1 MPVIWDDTPTWT
13 KIVKTIKKTLQ
24 RKGQRNNMNKL
35 SYDPAD
41 GAKFWEGIQKLPGY
55 PARETMPI
63 KHMIFESGALFKMT
77 EILESV
83 GARLDKPLIVVMDET
98 PKRRAGGDLK
108 AQALDTLQRDGWQVR
123 VCVMPA
129 DESGQVHTDMPHIQ
143 MVQKSLNTGCAVL
156 SIGSGVVTDIA
167 KHGCFLYQQETGE
180 MIPFVVYQ
188 TANSVSAYTSNM
200 SPTFVDGVKRTL
212 DSRYPDALIC
222 DLETLR
228 DAPMEM
234 TVGGVGDML
243 AVFVSFPDWYLAH
256 RLGMDTT
263 YSELAK
269 NLVGPL
275 DDLLLEHA
283 VGIRAGKM
291 ESVAMLA
298 KIIAL
303 GGLAMSLSHA
313 TTPMSGFEHVMSH
326 VLDLQAEIKH
336 TPLAM
341 HGAQVALATLAGTE
355 MYRRF
360 LLDFAPLSLNI
371 DSCYPSMD
379 SMKTFIENSFAA
391 IDPAGKA
398 GAECWADYRQK
409 LEKWRAHRK
418 EFESVLK
425 EWDSIRAQLEA
436 ETRPPEAIRNILQ
449 AVGAPTRWSQLNPP
463 VDENSAQF
471 AFMHASL
478 MRKRLTLGDLLIFTG
493 WDRETLWNKIW
504 RDCA

>member
-1 MPVIWDDTPTWT
+1 
-13 KIVKTIKKTLQ
+13 
-24 RKGQRNNMNKL
+24 
-35 SYDPAD
+35 
-41 GAKFWEGIQKLPGY
+41 
-55 PARETMPI
+55 
-63 KHMIFESGALFKMT
+63 
-77 EILESV
+77 
-83 GARLDKPLIVVMDET
+83 MDET
-98 PKRRAGGDLK
+98 SKRRDGGDLK
-108 AQALDTLQRDGWQVR
+108 AQALDTLRKDGWQVQL
-123 VCVMPA
+123 CIMPS

-143 MVQKSLNTGCAVL
+143 MVQKSLSAGCAVL

-180 MIPFVVYQ
+180 KTPFVVYQ

-256 RLGMDTT
+256 RLGMDST

-269 NLVGPL
+269 NLVGPVG
-275 DDLLLEHA
+275 DLLLEHA
-283 VGIRAGKM
+283 EGIRTGRM

-313 TTPMSGFEHVMSH
+313 TTPMSGFEHVISH
-326 VLDLQAEIKH
+326 VLDLQAEIEH
-336 TPLAM
+336 TPLAV
-341 HGAQVALATLAGTE
+341 HGSQVALATLAGAE

-360 LLDFAPLSLNI
+360 LADFDPRSLNV
-371 DSCYPSMD
+371 DACYPSMD
-379 SMKTFIENSFAA
+379 SMKKLIEDSFAE
-391 IDPAGKA
+391 IDSSGKA
-398 GAECWADYRQK
+398 GAECWADYSQK
-409 LEKWRAHRK
+409 LEKWHAHRK
-418 EFESVLK
+418 DFESVLK
-425 EWDSIRAQLEA
+425 EWNSIRAQLEV
-436 ETRPPEAIRNILQ
+436 ETCPPETIRDILQ
-449 AVGAPTRWSQLNPP
+449 AVEAPTQWSQLNPP
-463 VDENSAQF
+463 VDEKSARF

-478 MRKRLTLGDLLIFTG
+478 MRKRLTLGDILIFTG
-493 WDRETLWNKIW
+493 WDRETLWKKIW
-504 RDCA
+504 NDCA

>member
-1 MPVIWDDTPTWT
+1 MKNLP
-13 KIVKTIKKTLQ
+13 
-24 RKGQRNNMNKL
+24 
-35 SYDPAD
+35 YDPAD
-41 GAKFWEGIQKLPGY
+41 GVKFWDAIRKLPGF
-55 PARETMPI
+55 PAHESMPI
-63 KHMIFESGALFKMT
+63 KHMIFKSGALFKTT
-77 EILESV
+77 EILKSV
-83 GARLDKPLIVVMDET
+83 GASPDKPLIVVMDESVMS
-98 PKRRAGGDLK
+98 RDGSDLK
-108 AQALDTLQRDGWQVR
+108 LQAVETLKKEGWQVR
-123 VCVMPA
+123 VCA
-129 DESGQVHTDMPHIQ
+129 LSSDESGQVHTDMPHIQ
-143 MVQKSLNTGCAVL
+143 MVQESLTPGCAVL

-167 KHGCFLYQQETGE
+167 KHGCFLYQQSTGE
-180 MIPFVVYQ
+180 KVPFVVYQ

-275 DDLLLEHA
+275 DELLLEHA
-283 VGIRAGKM
+283 DGIRSGNM

-326 VLDLQAEIKH
+326 VLDLQAEMEH
-336 TPLAM
+336 STLAV
-341 HGAQVALATLAGTE
+341 HGSQVAIATLAGAE
-355 MYRRF
+355 MYRSF
-360 LLDFAPLSLNI
+360 LSNFDPHSLNL
-371 DSCYPSMD
+371 DDCYPTME
-379 SMKTFIENSFAA
+379 SMKESIMQGFAQ
-391 IDPAGKA
+391 IDPSGKA
-398 GAECWADYRQK
+398 GAECWADYSQK
-409 LEKWRAHRK
+409 LEKWHEHRK
-418 EFESVLK
+418 DFDTVLK
-425 EWDSIRAQLEA
+425 DWSSVRTLLEA
-436 ETRPPEAIRNILQ
+436 ETRSPEMIRKILQ
-449 AVGAPTRWSQLNPP
+449 AVESPTQWAQLTPPIDEKGARY
-463 VDENSAQF
+463 

-478 MRKRLTLGDLLIFTG
+478 MRKRLTLGDLLIFIN
-493 WDRETLWNKIW
+493 WDRELLWETIW
-504 RDCA
+504 KDCA